1 MKKLI
6 LSLSL
11 LMLACGAS
19 ARSAAAWGVDHAAV
33 MAGFLR
39 APPTAASEDERRDFE
54 ELLVLQGSP
63 GNVKSDGSS
72 DVRTITDCRDANKQR
87 VPGMKWFFGPR
98 SGVQA
103 AGVLSD
109 TELRLVAKLGDRL
122 IHEASSVSKIPKEQ
136 HDRVRPYNARP
147 DVIRSCAKP
156 LPEPQTLAKQM
167 AGKSFPSSHAA
178 MGRLMGEVFAEIFP
192 RKADVIRAQGKRI
205 GFLRKQV
212 GVHYP
217 SDVAAGEE
225 LGDLM
230 LRNLNAQAAFR
241 AEVAALKKAAEKL

>member
-11 LMLACGAS
+11 LLLACSAGAQVV
-19 ARSAAAWGVDHAAV
+19 AAWRVDHAAV
-33 MAGFLR
+33 MAEFLR
-39 APPTAASEDERRDFE
+39 VPPAAASEEERRDLE
-54 ELLVLQGSP
+54 ELLALQGGLGS
-63 GNVKSDGSS
+63 VKPDGSS

-87 VPGMKWFFGPR
+87 LPGMKWFFGPR

-103 AGVLSD
+103 AEVLSD
-109 TELRLVAKLGDRL
+109 KELLLVANLGERL
-122 IHEASSVSKIPKEQ
+122 ISEASRVSKIPKEQ
-136 HDRVRPYNARP
+136 QHRVRPYNARP

-156 LPEPQTLAKQM
+156 LPEPQTPAKQI

-192 RKADVIRAQGKRI
+192 RKADVIRAQGARI
-205 GFLRKQV
+205 GYLRKRV

-225 LGDLM
+225 IGDLM
-230 LRNLNAQAAFR
+230 LLNLKGQAAFR
-241 AEVAALKKAAEKL
+241 AEVAALKEAAEKL